1 MARLLG
7 LIGNRSDLAG
17 RVLALESDA
26 LSARSRGSALGWG
39 LGFYQGGE
47 VLMRRRPIDDREEIR
62 LDKLASDVRADV
74 LIGHIRSA
82 TVGALRTENTH
93 PFRYRQWLFA
103 QTGTLARFDSIRDR
117 LLASV
122 PEFLR
127 GNVRGETDSE
137 IVFHVFLSFLHDA
150 GRLDDGAAAPEAVL
164 EALRASLA
172 VIDGMEAE
180 VGDRAEK
187 TNLLVSNGNL
197 MVAVHKNAKMSYR
210 VFSGKNDADMILGD
224 DPALRRRVPD
234 QSHMHFSLI
243 ASDFDE
249 DLPARWKPV
258 PMNAVVTMTRGDA
271 PKIESL

>member
-1 MARLLG
+1 MARLFG
-7 LIGNRSDLAG
+7 LIGNRPDLAG
-17 RVLALESDA
+17 RVLALESEA
-26 LSARSRGSALGWG
+26 LSAQTRGSALGWG

-47 VLMRRRPIDDREEIR
+47 VLMRRRPIDDREKIE
-62 LDKLASDVRADV
+62 LDKLAADVRADV
-74 LIGHIRSA
+74 LIGHVRSA

-103 QTGTLARFDSIRDR
+103 QTGTLAGFDAIRER
-117 LLASV
+117 LLSSV

-150 GRLDDGAAAPEAVL
+150 GKLDNGSVTPEAVL
-164 EALRASLA
+164 EALRSSLA

-180 VGDRAEK
+180 VGDKAEK
-187 TNLLVSNGNL
+187 TNLVVSNGD
-197 MVAVHKNAKMSYR
+197 MIAAVHKNAKMSYR

-234 QSHMHFSLI
+234 QSHMHFTLL

-249 DLPARWKPV
+249 DLPARWKAV

-271 PKIESL
+271 PKIEPL